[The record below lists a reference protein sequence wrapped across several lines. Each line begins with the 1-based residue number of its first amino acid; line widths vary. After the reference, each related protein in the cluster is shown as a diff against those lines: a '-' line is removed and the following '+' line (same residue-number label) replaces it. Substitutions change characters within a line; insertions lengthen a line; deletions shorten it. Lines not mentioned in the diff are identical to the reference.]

1 MLKKRLAVFALAAM
15 CLMLAALPQI
25 MNKSLLFK
33 KGTSYTLYAGSVSSN
48 ARMIVCGEGKEFLTK
63 LFTREVTGESA
74 AYADKGAAF
83 FEAERLETRFLI
95 EESAAGV
102 TNYYGYSPR
111 LSGGVTL
118 FGERINVHV
127 AVSERGSAIGSPLIF
142 GGY

>member
-33 KGTSYTLYAGSVSSN
+33 KGTSYTVYAGSVSSN
-48 ARMIVCGEGKEFLTK
+48 AQMIVCGEGKEFLTK
-63 LFTREVTGESA
+63 LFTKEVT
-74 AYADKGAAF
+74 
-83 FEAERLETRFLI
+83 
-95 EESAAGV
+95 GV

-111 LSGGVTL
+111 ISGGVTL